1 MGKRQ
6 PKSLSD
12 ELRDRAA
19 RALISFAIFRWES
32 AVTLAFFLIPFIL
45 FGDLFDGLL
54 PLWGRWSWLALGA
67 IAEAAIIVTSIRDP
81 AVREQVVADMFRQ
94 KFDPNEIDTPAHR
107 TKIVRALEYREQ
119 MEFLLQRTRDG
130 ALHTH
135 LEATVNDVSDWIN
148 NMFSLARRLD
158 HYSRSTILKQDQHA
172 IPDEIKALN
181 QRLGTERN
189 EQIRAQ
195 LTQTIE
201 QKKAQLQQLERLD
214 DTMERAALQLDDT
227 LSAMGTAY
235 AQIQLIGAK
244 DIDSGRA
251 KRLRQDIADQVHSL
265 NDVAQAMDEV
275 YLSSGASAFVEGA

>member
-32 AVTLAFFLIPFIL
+32 AATLALSLILFIL
-45 FGDLFDGLL
+45 VPDPFGGSL
-54 PLWGRWSWLALGA
+54 PFWGWWSWLVLGA
-67 IAEAAIIVTSIRDP
+67 VAEALIIITSIRDP
-81 AVREQVVADMFRQ
+81 TVREQVIADMFRQ
-94 KFDPNEIDTPAHR
+94 KFSPSEIDTPAHR
-107 TKIVRALEYREQ
+107 AKIVRALEYREQ

-130 ALHTH
+130 ALRTH

-148 NMFSLARRLD
+148 NMFGLARRLD

-172 IPDEIKALN
+172 IPDEIRALN
-181 QRLGTERN
+181 QRLGSEKN
-189 EQIRAQ
+189 EQIRTL

-201 QKKAQLQQLERLD
+201 QKKAQLQQLEHLD
-214 DTMERAALQLDDT
+214 DTMERAALQLDDA

-251 KRLRQDIADQVHSL
+251 KRLRQDIAEQIHSL
-265 NDVAQAMDEV
+265 NDVAQAMDDV